1 MGRRIRGAK
10 LGFERGE
17 RLCPRLVQPLA
28 ERAKAV
34 RIDVVDAAR
43 AFGAV
48 GDQARLL
55 QYLEVLRD
63 RGSAHRKRAR
73 ELAHRRGSG
82 LEPFEDLAAGRV
94 RERSQ
99 RRCVSH
105 GLR

>member
-1 MGRRIRGAK
+1 MR
-10 LGFERGE
+10 
-17 RLCPRLVQPLA
+17 V
-28 ERAKAV
+28 
-34 RIDVVDAAR
+34 DVVDAAR

-48 GDQARLL
+48 GDQARFL

-63 RGSAHRKRAR
+63 RGSAHRERVR
-73 ELAHRRGSG
+73 ELTDGGGPR
-82 LEPFEDLAAGRV
+82 LEPLEDLAAGGV

>member
-34 RIDVVDAAR
+34 RVDVVDAAR

-48 GDQARLL
+48 GDQARFL

-63 RGSAHRKRAR
+63 RGSAHRERVR
-73 ELAHRRGSG
+73 ELTYGGGPR
-82 LEPFEDLAAGRV
+82 LEPLEDLAAGGV